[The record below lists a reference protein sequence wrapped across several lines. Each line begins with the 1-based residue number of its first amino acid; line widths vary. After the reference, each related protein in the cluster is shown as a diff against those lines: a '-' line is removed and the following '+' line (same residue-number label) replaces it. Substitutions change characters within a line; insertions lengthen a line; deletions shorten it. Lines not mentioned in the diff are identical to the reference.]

1 MKCSVREIVNI
12 MTLSMIRTQELGLYL
27 PTSFII
33 VVSDGAPASI
43 SSQALSD
50 MVSSPKPIIISISSS
65 VLSDWLASNR
75 MRRRSECI
83 KSAFLVWMFTTPI
96 ALVLALFSPLSVD
109 CKVVKHQLLVD
120 GALVEWD
127 SRPTPSRDRWTEKPL
142 PLPTHKKQAKKNT
155 TREEERL
162 VIVEWVLPRTAREL
176 CHLPCVASC
185 ARAVLESGCAVSFF
199 INPANLRRTA
209 DRWSPLP
216 MERQLLN

>member
-1 MKCSVREIVNI
+1 
-12 MTLSMIRTQELGLYL
+12 MIRGQELGLYL

-33 VVSDGAPASI
+33 VASDGAPASI

-75 MRRRSECI
+75 TRRRPECI
-83 KSAFLVWMFTTPI
+83 ESVFLARMPTTT
-96 ALVLALFSPLSVD
+96 ALVLTLFSPLSVD

-142 PLPTHKKQAKKNT
+142 PLPTHKKQARKNT

-176 CHLPCVASC
+176 CHLPYALHHWLSVFLLILQTFVAPQIGGGSQSKIH
-185 ARAVLESGCAVSFF
+185 V
-199 INPANLRRTA
+199 PT
-209 DRWSPLP
+209 
-216 MERQLLN
+216 

>member
-1 MKCSVREIVNI
+1 
-12 MTLSMIRTQELGLYL
+12 MTLPMIRARELGLYL

-33 VVSDGAPASI
+33 VASDGAPASI

-75 MRRRSECI
+75 MRRRPECI
-83 KSAFLVWMFTTPI
+83 KSAFLARMPTTT
-96 ALVLALFSPLSVD
+96 ALVLTLFSPLSVD

-120 GALVEWD
+120 GTLVH
-127 SRPTPSRDRWTEKPL
+127 DRWTEKPL
-142 PLPTHKKQAKKNT
+142 PLPTHKKQARKNT

-176 CHLPCVASC
+176 CHLPYALHHALAHWLLRCLAAGVFLLILQTFVAPQI
-185 ARAVLESGCAVSFF
+185 G
-199 INPANLRRTA
+199 
-209 DRWSPLP
+209 DRWWKSWHRIIII
-216 MERQLLN
+216 MYTT